1 MAVLPILRY
10 GEPLL
15 EEENAPVESFDSKLD
30 ELITDLFETG
40 WHANGL
46 GLAAPQVG
54 VNLHLAVVDL
64 SIGKDPEAKLV
75 LANPKIVETRGRL
88 SVEEGCLSFPGMFT
102 QVNRP
107 RSIVVKAQDEQGEP
121 YELEAEC
128 LLAQAICHEVD
139 HLNSVLLVHHLRGL
153 KRSMFLK
160 RIKKLQNL
168 GAW

>member
-1 MAVLPILRY
+1 VAVRPILRY

-15 EEENAPVESFDSKLD
+15 EAENAPVTSFDSKLE
-30 ELITDLFETG
+30 ELISDLFETG

-64 SIGKDPEAKLV
+64 SIGKDPEAQLV
-75 LANPKIVETRGRL
+75 LANPKIVRSEGRL
-88 SVEEGCLSFPGMFT
+88 NTEEGCLSFPGMFT
-102 QVNRP
+102 HINRP
-107 RSIVVKAQDEQGEP
+107 RSIVVKAQDDQGEP
-121 YELEAEC
+121 FELEAEG

-153 KRSMFLK
+153 KRSMFVK